1 MITAPHR
8 KVKHGSREY
17 WFSYAEDIINRTR
30 INRPWLSEI
39 KCAEIALGSAVKEG
53 DPKAIELSRL
63 LRQKKKKNDFNMHNP
78 PNSNETS
85 NN

>member
-1 MITAPHR
+1 MVTIQQQNT
-8 KVKHGSREY
+8 KYGSREY
-17 WFSYAEDIINRTR
+17 WFSYAEDIISRTK
-30 INRPWLSEI
+30 INRPWFSEI

-63 LRQKKKKNDFNMHNP
+63 LRQKKMKNDFNMHNP
-78 PNSNETS
+78 RNSNETS